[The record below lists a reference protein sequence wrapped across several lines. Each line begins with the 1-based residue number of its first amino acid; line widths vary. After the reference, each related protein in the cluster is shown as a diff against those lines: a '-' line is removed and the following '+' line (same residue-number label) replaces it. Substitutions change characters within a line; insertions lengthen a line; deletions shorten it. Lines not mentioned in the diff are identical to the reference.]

1 MSQLL
6 IILVYYSFPSL
17 YLKCYKFLVILFEQ
31 KPGLILRLLNYNTP
45 FIIAVLEVYTCYQG
59 EDNKK
64 IYRWTFIFTTCTVY
78 YNKKMFVNSDVSYSW
93 FYNCT
98 EVKNLLILEKKI
110 LWSSENQT
118 ARVALRSRRTKV
130 YLTIIYVD
138 FVGNYRTCNAC
149 VDN

>member
-1 MSQLL
+1 MYLVDPRPATLIKWMSQLL

-64 IYRWTFIFTTCTVY
+64 IYRWTFIFRTCTVN

-98 EVKNLLILEKKI
+98 EVKNLLILEKKNLMI
-110 LWSSENQT
+110 QWKPDCKSCPQKQKN
-118 ARVALRSRRTKV
+118 
-130 YLTIIYVD
+130 
-138 FVGNYRTCNAC
+138 
-149 VDN
+149 

>member
-64 IYRWTFIFTTCTVY
+64 ICRWTFIFRTCTVN

-98 EVKNLLILEKKI
+98 EVKNLLILVKKKSYD
-110 LWSSENQT
+110 LVKTRLQELPSEVEELKCT
-118 ARVALRSRRTKV
+118 L
-130 YLTIIYVD
+130 LYVD

>member
-1 MSQLL
+1 MAQLL
-6 IILVYYSFPSL
+6 LILVYSCLSL

-31 KPGLILRLLNYNTP
+31 EPGLILCLLNYNTP

-64 IYRWTFIFTTCTVY
+64 TYRWTFVFRTCTIN
-78 YNKKMFVNSDVSYSW
+78 YNKKMFVNSDASYSW

-98 EVKNLLILEKKI
+98 EVKNLLILVQKI

-118 ARVALRSRRTKV
+118 ARVALRSRKTTV
-130 YLTIIYVD
+130 YLTAVD
-138 FVGNYRTCNAC
+138 CTCRFCRKLHNM
-149 VDN
+149 